1 MTKTTDVKTETVAP
15 APSQTQLAAA
25 VAPAVAESLQSL
37 TPAGMMD
44 MATQVAGLNSQFAA
58 TAPVTTTPAN
68 VTDEI
73 GEAGPAFGT
82 FLGKVGMAVADTQKA
97 LDLSMAEVAERLS
110 EKTVKVAAVFEQ
122 VVNDDGTLGSGE
134 VHMQEV
140 PLVTL
145 VTPTSLQFT
154 QVHISAD
161 MEVSEFTNAK
171 GLTIKKNHTDFNANA
186 RAKYSMLGGFGASG
200 STAFNTS
207 SDGYS
212 QDTSDASDKAAG
224 KLHME
229 ATIEPRTIALPTPFV
244 VQKGPRLSLML
255 KDRQD
260 LNAGNAAETDPT
272 KITTRK
278 VTITAQLVG
287 KDGKPLQGQLSVNCD
302 GGYPFTLSD
311 TKTDATTGQLSVT
324 VTRGGITP
332 DTVGLKD
339 TTLRASMGLVTASL
353 QFGI

>member
-1 MTKTTDVKTETVAP
+1 MI
-15 APSQTQLAAA
+15 
-25 VAPAVAESLQSL
+25 
-37 TPAGMMD
+37 D
-44 MATQVAGLNSQFAA
+44 MATQVSGLTSQFAA
-58 TAPVTTTPAN
+58 TTPPPVTAAPAN

-82 FLGKVGMAVADTQKA
+82 FLSKVGMAVAETQKA
-97 LDLSMAEVAERLS
+97 LDLSMADVAERLS
-110 EKTVKVAAVFEQ
+110 EKTVKIAAVFEQ
-122 VVNDDGTLGSGE
+122 VVNDDGSLGTGE

-161 MEVSEFTNAK
+161 MEVQEFTNAK
-171 GLTIKKNHTDFNANA
+171 GLTIKKDHTDFNANA
-186 RAKYSMLGGFGASG
+186 RANYSVFGGFGASG

-207 SDGYS
+207 SDGS
-212 QDTSDASDKAAG
+212 SEHSSDASDKAAG

-244 VQKGPRLSLML
+244 VQKGPRLSLLL

-260 LNAGNAAETDPT
+260 LNATNAPETDPT

-278 VTITAQLVG
+278 VSITAQLVG
-287 KDGKPLQGQLSVNCD
+287 KDGSPLQGTLSVNCD

-311 TKTDATTGQLSVT
+311 VKTDSATGQLTIT
-324 VTRGGITP
+324 VTRGGITK

-339 TTLRASMGLVTASL
+339 TTIRASMGLVTASL